1 MTTKAADDLEAFRAG
16 MRRIEEEKRRM
27 LNGDTSP
34 EPVAVEDYQQ
44 VDIEDTMTATPT
56 PWGFLM
62 KPSVQVTPPVGS
74 YRAAPGQY
82 GEYEYWNGRDWVSR
96 EYWEDYGDQS

>member
-1 MTTKAADDLEAFRAG
+1 MTTKAADDLEAIRAG
-16 MRRIEEEKRRM
+16 MKRIEEEKQRM

-34 EPVAVEDYQQ
+34 EPVAVEDYQMD
-44 VDIEDTMTATPT
+44 VEDIGNAVPT

-62 KPSVQVTPPVGS
+62 RTPVLKVTPPVGS